1 MEKLSCNRNFKFLRG
16 REMKKYKLIA
26 LIFFL
31 IASACGPTTRVP
43 KISEEIA
50 AQEAEKQRELAVL
63 EFVKLYKR
71 LQRIGFR
78 ILQANAPLCGKKI
91 RYDWGLVYLSQASIS
106 KNYRQAYVNLF
117 GIKNYP
123 TVLYVIPASPA
134 EKAGLKS
141 GDVIYAVNQQH
152 LLPGKKGI
160 NTLSQVLKDNHGEKI
175 VLSIKREDKNLNI
188 EIKPVCICNYSIILK
203 NSDQVNAYADGR
215 HVVVFSGMMR
225 FLDSDDELAL
235 IIGHELAHNTMGH
248 KQKKAVNRTIG
259 TLLGA
264 IISELTGVNV
274 TRIGAQAGQLIFS
287 QEFEAE
293 ADYVGCYYAARAGYD
308 VSGAAQLWRRM
319 AATHPMAINL
329 KGSTH
334 PSTAKRFLAIQKT
347 ADEIKRKIKMG
358 EPLIPETKDQ

>member
-1 MEKLSCNRNFKFLRG
+1 
-16 REMKKYKLIA
+16 MKEYKLYVSTCSFWLII
-26 LIFFL
+26 LIFL
-31 IASACGPTTRVP
+31 LLGPACAPTTRVP
-43 KISEEIA
+43 QISEEIA

-71 LQRIGFR
+71 LQRVGFR

-91 RYDWGLVYLSQASIS
+91 RYDWGFIYLTQESIS
-106 KNYRQAYVNLF
+106 KNYRQAYMHLY
-117 GIKNYP
+117 GIREYP
-123 TVLYVIPASPA
+123 TVLYVIPTSPA
-134 EKAGLKS
+134 EKAGLKP
-141 GDVIYAVNQQH
+141 GDVIYAVNNQH
-152 LLPGKKGI
+152 LLPGTKGI
-160 NTLSQVLKDNHGEKI
+160 EKLSQVLRHNHGEKI
-175 VLSIKREDKNLNI
+175 VLSIERKTKKLNI
-188 EIKPVCICNYSIILK
+188 VIKPVCICDYPIILK
-203 NSDQVNAYADGR
+203 NSDQVNAYADGQ

-248 KQKKAVNRTIG
+248 LQKQAVNRTIG

-264 IISELTGVNV
+264 IVSELTGVNV
-274 TRIGAQAGQLIFS
+274 TRIGTQTGQLLFS

-334 PSTAKRFLAIQKT
+334 PSTAKRFLAIEKT
-347 ADEIKRKIKMG
+347 AEEIKQKIKRG
-358 EPLIPETKDQ
+358 EPLIPEKKDHYKN